1 MSLHLRVEGGEIF
14 KGQRGLEFP
23 GPVPVHGSRSVVDDE
38 WGEFFLQG
46 LAYVRAQ
53 LRTLSPQRA
62 FSLDSEEQQKAN
74 V

>member
-1 MSLHLRVEGGEIF
+1 MSLHLRVEGREIF

-23 GPVPVHGSRSVVDDE
+23 GPVPVHGSRSVVDEE

-46 LAYVRAQ
+46 LPYVRAQ

>member
-14 KGQRGLEFP
+14 KGQRGLKFP

-46 LAYVRAQ
+46 LPYVRAQ
-53 LRTLSPQRA
+53 LRTLSPA
-62 FSLDSEEQQKAN
+62 EGLFLGL
-74 V
+74 